1 MNYRLLVER
10 FCLNCKNG
18 DLFAIGN
25 CESVECA
32 LHAGRPN
39 RALQGQQPEEYDEEL
54 LADQIEARLNVNG
67 LKRLL
72 NEQSKKKYGV
82 R

>member
-1 MNYRLLVER
+1 MNYRLLIER
-10 FCLNCKNG
+10 FCLNCKKG

-25 CESVECA
+25 CENVECA
-32 LHAGRPN
+32 LHEGRPN
-39 RALQGQQPEEYDEEL
+39 RSLQGQEPEAYDEDV
-54 LADQIEARLNVNG
+54 LADQIETRLNVNG

-72 NEQSKKKYGV
+72 NEQCKKKYGI